1 MSEASSLKFRGCCF
15 LLKWMHCKLG
25 TEKSAFYAC
34 EKDIEQSQNSAIMS
48 QVDTNQKA
56 YIPVF

>member
-48 QVDTNQKA
+48 QV
-56 YIPVF
+56 